1 MKSEN
6 KISIILLGLSIALP
20 ILFIIL
26 FMHDNEKIEKISLN
40 EATELSLVTEYGIE
54 NIIVDDTN
62 IFLSGWLI
70 EKPDTI
76 SKVNRNFILSD
87 GNNIYK
93 LNTIMEKRSDITE
106 RWNNGN
112 NYDNSGLQGNGL
124 IKYLN
129 KGQYRIGFLITDNSE
144 QYYYMT
150 DVYLEVT

>member
-6 KISIILLGLSIALP
+6 KISILLLALSIILP
-20 ILFIIL
+20 VLFIML
-26 FMHDNEKIEKISLN
+26 FIHDNEKIEKISLD
-40 EATELSLVTEYGIE
+40 EATELSMVTEYGIE
-54 NIIVDDTN
+54 NIIVDNTN

-87 GNNIYK
+87 GNNTYK

-129 KGQYRIGFLITDNSE
+129 KGQYRIGFLIINNSE

>member
-6 KISIILLGLSIALP
+6 KISILLLALSIILP
-20 ILFIIL
+20 VLFIML
-26 FMHDNEKIEKISLN
+26 FIHDNEKIEKISLD
-40 EATELSLVTEYGIE
+40 EATELSMVTEYGIE
-54 NIIVDDTN
+54 NIIVDNTN

-87 GNNIYK
+87 GNNTYK

-129 KGQYRIGFLITDNSE
+129 KGQYRIGFLIINNSE
-144 QYYYMT
+144 HYYFMN

>member
-6 KISIILLGLSIALP
+6 KISILLLALSIILP
-20 ILFIIL
+20 VLFIML
-26 FMHDNEKIEKISLN
+26 FIKDKEKIEKISLD
-40 EATELSLVTEYGIE
+40 EATELSMVTEYGIE
-54 NIIVDDTN
+54 NIIVDNTN

-87 GNNIYK
+87 GNNTYK

-129 KGQYRIGFLITDNSE
+129 KGQYRIGFLIINNSE